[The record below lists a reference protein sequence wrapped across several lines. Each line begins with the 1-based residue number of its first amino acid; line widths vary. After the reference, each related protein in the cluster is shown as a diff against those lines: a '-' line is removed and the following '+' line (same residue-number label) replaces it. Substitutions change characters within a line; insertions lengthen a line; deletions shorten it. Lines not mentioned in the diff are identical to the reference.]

1 MNLPRRDAPAGA
13 GSGDL
18 RAPLGGL
25 IDALRRQ
32 GEALTAALH
41 LCEAQTG
48 AIARRDL
55 ASVNAISETLERE
68 VVEGRVLEERRTGF
82 AAELAAALGHDGP
95 VSMGELGALLPPA
108 EAEALRRAGEM
119 VLGVVDRLAARST
132 ANRTL
137 LEHELAVIDQVV
149 RIAHRSGD
157 GPIYA
162 PTGAYRRDTVSLLDA
177 RA

>member
-1 MNLPRRDAPAGA
+1 VSEPRARITRDLP
-13 GSGDL
+13 L
-18 RAPLGGL
+18 QQPLSGL

-32 GEALTAALH
+32 GEALTTALK
-41 LCEAQTG
+41 LSEAQTA
-48 AIARRDL
+48 AIVRRDI

-68 VVEGRVLEERRTGF
+68 VVEGRVLDERRAGF
-82 AAELAAALGHDGP
+82 AAELAAALGHDGD
-95 VSMGELGALLPPA
+95 SSIGELSSLLPAA
-108 EAEALRRAGEM
+108 EAAELRRAGDI
-119 VLGVVDRLAARST
+119 VLGVVDRLGTQSA

-157 GPIYA
+157 QPVYA

>member
-1 MNLPRRDAPAGA
+1 MSDLPRHAGQN
-13 GSGDL
+13 GL

-32 GEALTAALH
+32 GEALTTALR
-41 LCEAQTG
+41 LSEAQTD

-55 ASVNAISETLERE
+55 ASVNAISATLERE
-68 VVEGRVLEERRTGF
+68 VVEGRVLEERRAGF
-82 AAELAAALGHDGP
+82 AAELAVALGHDG
-95 VSMGELGALLPPA
+95 SASIGELGGLLPPTEAA
-108 EAEALRRAGEM
+108 ELRRAGEI
-119 VLGVVDRLAARST
+119 VLGVVDRLATRSA

-157 GPIYA
+157 GPVYA